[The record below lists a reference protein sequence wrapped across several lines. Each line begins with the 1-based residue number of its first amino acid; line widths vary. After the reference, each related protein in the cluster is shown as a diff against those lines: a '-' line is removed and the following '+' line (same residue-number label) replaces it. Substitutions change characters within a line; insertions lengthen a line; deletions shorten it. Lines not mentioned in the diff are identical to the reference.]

1 MMRSSVSIAAT
12 WAAVLG
18 VLAAVGGW
26 GAFFFVSERAVASEQ
41 AQLREL
47 RELRQNKAELEKVV
61 SSHQAKAA
69 ELAEFDRRLR
79 SAQEILERTRDAQ
92 ERTQGTLVAVQNEVS
107 ARRTEL
113 ATLAGQ
119 IAQTREEQVRA
130 EQKAAE
136 QTASIEK
143 ATPLNRQRV
152 TRKAKRAKKK
162 NGRAG

>member
-61 SSHQAKAA
+61 SSHQVKAA

-92 ERTQGTLVAVQNEVS
+92 ERTQGTLVAVQNEILV
-107 ARRTEL
+107 RRTDL

-130 EQKAAE
+130 EQ
-136 QTASIEK
+136 
-143 ATPLNRQRV
+143 
-152 TRKAKRAKKK
+152 
-162 NGRAG
+162 